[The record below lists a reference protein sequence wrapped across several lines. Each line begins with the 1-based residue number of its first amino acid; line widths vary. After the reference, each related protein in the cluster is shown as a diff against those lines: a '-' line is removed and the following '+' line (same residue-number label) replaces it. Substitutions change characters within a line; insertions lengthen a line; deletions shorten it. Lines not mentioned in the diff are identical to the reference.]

1 MKKLNHTDV
10 LHEDLAQMIGRIK
23 DQPQLKKLLTD
34 KAIEIAKPSHFRT
47 VTEIQTGFHAAMK
60 LHDAA
65 LDELQNLLDNWYND
79 ETTPTTSAASK
90 VN

>member
-34 KAIEIAKPSHFRT
+34 KAIEIAKRDAKRKNMLDTIVGGLSEVREG
-47 VTEIQTGFHAAMK
+47 V
-60 LHDAA
+60 LHLVFDLYATRNERNA
-65 LDELQNLLDNWYND
+65 LLKARNDDNPQD
-79 ETTPTTSAASK
+79 
-90 VN
+90 